1 MWKKNSFL
9 DVLRHFKTK
18 LVSKV
23 NLTIL
28 MLLFSL
34 FSYSQKI
41 YVVDGDTFHYNGIKI
56 RLYCIDA
63 PELKQAGGEQAK
75 QKLKQ
80 LLKGKINIE
89 ILSTDRYGRKVCKV
103 TVNNK
108 DVSFELVRLGYARV
122 YKKYCKCEK
131 FYRL

>member
-1 MWKKNSFL
+1 MITIDNFL
-9 DVLRHFKTK
+9 
-18 LVSKV
+18 
-23 NLTIL
+23 
-28 MLLFSL
+28 SL
-34 FSYSQKI
+34 Q
-41 YVVDGDTFHYNGIKI
+41 N
-56 RLYCIDA
+56 A
-63 PELKQAGGEQAK
+63 QAGGEQAK

-80 LLKGKINIE
+80 LLSVGKINIE
-89 ILSTDRYGRKVCKV
+89 ILNTDRYGRKVCKV